1 MKRTRVDPRNQG
13 STDYSDHALSVKR
26 THRDVVYTPS
36 KHIFCTSGIYVSGSG
51 NTIGRVRPSS
61 AGEKREAL
69 SRRETPQKGKL
80 GKCRV
85 DLKQSWVVSNRL
97 LSSLDRAPLDR

>member
-13 STDYSDHALSVKR
+13 STDYPDHTLFRR
-26 THRDVVYTPS
+26 THRDVMYTPAS
-36 KHIFCTSGIYVSGSG
+36 ILRIYVSGSG

-69 SRRETPQKGKL
+69 SRRETPKKGKL